1 MTNLKYRILRFFED
15 IHYRIFEFLAKEQI
29 REVYERMELDVRTEF
44 FTRICPEKK
53 DKFDEAY
60 EKVWVPL
67 YRDVDLPLARDREY

>member
-15 IHYRIFEFLAKEQI
+15 IHYSIFEFLAKEQI
-29 REVYERMELDVRTEF
+29 REVYEQMELDVRTEF

-67 YRDVDLPLARDREY
+67 YRDVDLPLARDRDY